1 MDNHTSDTPV
11 TPADS
16 YEESLLA
23 TEMRKQAAL
32 MGITTEQVMNELPQR
47 IPGETI
53 CKNAPQFG
61 RCADTTCMICYAD
74 MPYTLPELPDSVRAA
89 MTEGPSD
96 IDLLN
101 RRLTSL
107 EKQLSTMDAEN
118 RAAFQYLCQ
127 SMQWLVNMLS
137 GVAQLAQNM
146 PGVSG
151 MMARM
156 MKGGKG

>member
-1 MDNHTSDTPV
+1 MDNQTSDLGAIPTDAGSAYNL
-11 TPADS
+11 TD
-16 YEESLLA
+16 
-23 TEMRKQAAL
+23 
-32 MGITTEQVMNELPQR
+32 LPQR
-47 IPGETI
+47 IPGEAMAYPGAAMAGETVQ
-53 CKNAPQFG
+53 CQNAPQFG

-74 MPYTLPELPDSVRAA
+74 MPYTLPELPDSVKAV

-101 RRLTSL
+101 RRLASL
-107 EKQLSTMDAEN
+107 EKQLTAMDEDN
-118 RAAFQYLCQ
+118 KAAFQYLCQ

-146 PGVSG
+146 PGMGG

-156 MKGGKG
+156 LKGGK